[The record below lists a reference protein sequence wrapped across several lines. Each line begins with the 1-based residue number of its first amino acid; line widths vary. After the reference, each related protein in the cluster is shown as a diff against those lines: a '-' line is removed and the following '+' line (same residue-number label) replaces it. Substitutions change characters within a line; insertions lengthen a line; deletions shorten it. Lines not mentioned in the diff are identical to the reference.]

1 MAASLCCNDSESW
14 HGTDSPKGPNN
25 IVFIDT
31 GPERILYIPNVPE
44 KELMSGSHWPFSV

>member
-1 MAASLCCNDSESW
+1 MAMALCCSDLESW
-14 HGTDSPKGPNN
+14 RGTDSPKGLSN

-44 KELMSGSHWPFSV
+44 KELVSGSRWPFSV